1 MRPELGVEA
10 KRGSLVDPAIEKY
23 LLDLHAAMDLES
35 FWESA
40 QQLLDAAIPN
50 QITGLTLQHSPIR
63 PLHVKWTSPMPSG
76 FFTAQPLKRFL
87 GTESRKKIVRIG
99 QLFSN
104 HSDFKRSAIYRRYIA
119 PQKCAHATCLLFWQQ
134 RRLVSAIVI
143 MRTSAQ
149 GDLSPTETK
158 LLRQL
163 YQQFSITLR
172 RLFSLER
179 ERSVRLELE
188 EFVRRLP
195 LPTILLR
202 WNLRLLFQNPAAR
215 EFCAT
220 WEKGFEEARQ
230 TNARS
235 TVPPEILN
243 ECRKLKQQLLRT
255 HRRGVRRKNSEPK
268 QVRHAGSPDL
278 RATIHLKQLNDAVAR
293 PHFMIECI
301 DSRRSA
307 EPSITRLPHVA
318 RLTAREQEL
327 TRLVC
332 NGQSNQEIADH
343 ACLSL
348 PTVKKHLHA
357 VFRKLEVSSR
367 SQLMARML

>member
-1 MRPELGVEA
+1 MRPELEVEV

-23 LLDLHAAMDLES
+23 LLALHAATDIES
-35 FWESA
+35 FWESVRDV
-40 QQLLDAAIPN
+40 LDAAIPN
-50 QITGLTLQHSPIR
+50 QIIGLTLQHSPIL

-76 FFTAQPLKRFL
+76 FFVTQPLRRFL
-87 GTESRKKIVRIG
+87 DTQSRKNVVRIG
-99 QLFSN
+99 DLFSN
-104 HSDFKRSAIYRRYIA
+104 RTAFTRSAIYRRYIA
-119 PQKCAHATCLLFWQQ
+119 PQKCAHAICLFFWQR
-134 RRLVSAIVI
+134 RRLISTIAI
-143 MRTSAQ
+143 MRTSTQ
-149 GDLSPTETK
+149 GDLSPTQMK

-163 YQQFSITLR
+163 YQQVSITLR
-172 RLFSLER
+172 RLRSHDGER
-179 ERSVRLELE
+179 AVRLELE

-230 TNARS
+230 TNAQS
-235 TVPPEILN
+235 TVPAEILN
-243 ECRKLKQQLLRT
+243 ECRKLKQQLIRT
-255 HRRGVRRKNSEPK
+255 HRRGVRLGKFAPK
-268 QVRHAGSPDL
+268 QVRHAASADL
-278 RATIHLKQLNDAVAR
+278 QATIHLKQLNDAVVR
-293 PHFMIECI
+293 PHFLIECS
-301 DSRRSA
+301 DSRRME

-332 NGQSNQEIADH
+332 NGQSNQEIADQ
-343 ACLSL
+343 ACLSV

-367 SQLMARML
+367 SQLMAQML